1 MSGGTFAS
9 VLALVERAKEELVS
23 ALPSPRGVQRVP
35 LAEALFRFE
44 RDLGYAVEEMEGRR
58 RAGDVWRAWRDALDE
73 SLGRA
78 ERLRLEAPE
87 LDYEGL
93 VAVLAELIDP
103 LEAFAEA

>member
-1 MSGGTFAS
+1 MSGGGFAS
-9 VLALVERAKEELVS
+9 VLVLVERAKEELVS

-35 LAEALFRFE
+35 LAEALLRFE
-44 RDLGYAVEEMEGRR
+44 RDLRDAAKEMDGRR
-58 RAGDVWRAWRDALDE
+58 GAGEVWRACRDALDE

-93 VAVLAELIDP
+93 VGILAELIDP
-103 LEAFAEA
+103 LEAFSDA

>member
-1 MSGGTFAS
+1 MPGGTFAS

-58 RAGDVWRAWRDALDE
+58 RAGDVWRAGRDALDE